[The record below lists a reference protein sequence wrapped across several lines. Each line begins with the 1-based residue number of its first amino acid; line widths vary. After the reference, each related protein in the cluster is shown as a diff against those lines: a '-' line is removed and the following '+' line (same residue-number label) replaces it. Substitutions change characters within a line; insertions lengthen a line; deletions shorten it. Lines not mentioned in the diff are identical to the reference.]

1 MWLSYMPF
9 AVQRRHTRW
18 TNLGDTQGV
27 AADASVVWDFSS
39 TFSLET
45 EGVKFVASSYLHV
58 GNHRRSLADSSIV
71 SEFHNTAS
79 ARNIGSRSA
88 SGPEL
93 AVRESDCFGAR
104 TGSVRE

>member
-9 AVQRRHTRW
+9 AVQRRHTRG
-18 TNLGDTQGV
+18 TNLGDTLGV

-58 GNHRRSLADSSIV
+58 GNHRRSLADSSRV
-71 SEFHNTAS
+71 
-79 ARNIGSRSA
+79 SA
-88 SGPEL
+88 SDPKHL